1 MITVAR
7 MVLNRTRKGEGGVAK
22 RKLLLSRGPR
32 LRVFFAIFHG
42 PWHG

>member
-7 MVLNRTRKGEGGVAK
+7 MVLNRTKGEGGVAK
-22 RKLLLSRGPR
+22 RKLLLSRGSR